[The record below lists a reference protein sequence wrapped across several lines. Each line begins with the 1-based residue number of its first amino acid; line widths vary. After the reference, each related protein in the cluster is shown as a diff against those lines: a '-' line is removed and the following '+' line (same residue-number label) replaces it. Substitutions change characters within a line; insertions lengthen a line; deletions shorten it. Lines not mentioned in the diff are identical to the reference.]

1 VTARKEADQRL
12 REAIAT
18 MEEASRLKS
27 EFLSTMSHELRTPM
41 NAIIGYAHLL
51 LDGLSGEL
59 TEQQANDVDQIA
71 RSADRLLALI
81 DDLLD
86 ISKIEAGRMELAP
99 VLLGVGEMLARVR
112 DELAP
117 AAAAK
122 GLDIAIDLPEGLPA
136 IEADPAR
143 LHQIL
148 LNLAGNAVKF
158 TARGRV
164 AIRAD
169 NGEDWLVVSV
179 TDTGIGIAPEALE
192 FIFDE
197 FRQADGSTTRR
208 FGGTGLGLAIARK
221 LARLHGGD
229 ITVVSTAGV
238 GSTFT
243 LVLPIVARNGSPGS
257 DDSVRSPRKEFAG

>member
-1 VTARKEADQRL
+1 
-12 REAIAT
+12 
-18 MEEASRLKS
+18 
-27 EFLSTMSHELRTPM
+27 LRTPM

-51 LDGLSGEL
+51 LDGLSGDL
-59 TEQQANDVDQIA
+59 TEQQTGDIDQIA

-99 VLLGVGEMLARVR
+99 VLLDVRELLTHVR

-122 GLDIAIDLPEGLPA
+122 GLAFAIEGPEALPK
-136 IEADPAR
+136 IEADPIR
-143 LHQIL
+143 LQQIL
-148 LNLAGNAVKF
+148 RNLAGNAVKF
-158 TARGRV
+158 TERGRV
-164 AIRAD
+164 TIRLEIDEERLSIA
-169 NGEDWLVVSV
+169 VA
-179 TDTGIGIAPEALE
+179 DTGIGIAPEALA

-229 ITVVSTAGV
+229 ITVESTPNL

-243 LVLPIVARNGSPGS
+243 LVLPAVARGTSPEANLIS
-257 DDSVRSPRKEFAG
+257 LSPQKEFAG